1 MSQPAGIG
9 ASIPSL
15 YQPAIDA
22 RLARA
27 GAEDVARRIFEHDDT
42 LWGPA
47 GQPEV
52 SNRLGW
58 LDVHDRLLTELDELE
73 AFAQQA
79 HADGLTEA
87 VVLGMGGSSLAPEVF
102 RRSFGTHANGLI
114 LHVLDSTDADAVR
127 DVEAEID
134 VTKALFVVSS
144 KSGGTIE
151 TLSAFHYFWEK
162 TGGNGTQFVAI
173 TDPGSGLAALGEE
186 RGFRRVFLNDPNIG
200 GRYSALSYFGIVP
213 AALLGADLRALLGG
227 AAELGAS
234 LRDPDP
240 AANPG
245 LWLGCAIGELALA
258 RRDKLT
264 FVVDPPIESYGLWV
278 EQLIAE
284 STGKHGKGVLP
295 VADEPLG
302 APEAYGGDRVF
313 LHLHEHAAH
322 PPTGVGASDHD
333 DVLRRLIAAEQP
345 VITIGAHGAAD
356 LGRIMVLFEFAT
368 AVVGWVL
375 EINPFDQPNVQ
386 AAKDKTN
393 DVLSMDTP
401 PTIEEAGADA
411 LATLLDAG
419 PSSYLAIQGYLAPM
433 PEFDGE
439 VAELR
444 ALIRDR
450 TTMATTFGYG
460 PRYLHSTGQLHK
472 GGPPE
477 GRFLQLIHEAD
488 DDVAIPES
496 DPPTAG
502 GPTSFETLKRAQ
514 ADGDLLIL
522 RDHGLP
528 AERIVLRGDPVAALR
543 TIKENL

>member
-1 MSQPAGIG
+1 VSGEPEGLS
-9 ASIPSL
+9 ASIPSQ

-27 GAEDVARRIFEHDDT
+27 AADDVAVRIHAKDDT

-52 SNRLGW
+52 TNRLGW
-58 LDVHDRLLTELDELE
+58 LDVHERLLAEADDLE
-73 AFAQQA
+73 AFAKQA

-102 RRSFGTHANGLI
+102 RRSFGTSGEGLI

-134 VTKALFVVSS
+134 VAKALFVVSS
-144 KSGGTIE
+144 KSGGTVE

-162 TGGNGTQFVAI
+162 TGGNGSQFVAV
-173 TDPGSGLAALGEE
+173 TDPGTSLETLGND
-186 RGFRRVFLNDPNIG
+186 RGFRRVFSNDPNIG

-213 AALLGADLRALLGG
+213 AALLGADLKGLLGG
-227 AAELGAS
+227 ATALGDALKATDTAS
-234 LRDPDP
+234 
-240 AANPG
+240 NPG
-245 LWLGCAIGELALA
+245 LWLGSILGELALA

-284 STGKHGKGVLP
+284 STGKHGKGILP

-302 APEAYGGDRVF
+302 APEAYGNDRVF
-313 LHLHEHAAH
+313 VHLHDPRH
-322 PPTGVGASDHD
+322 GVGGIDKD
-333 DVLRRLIAAEQP
+333 DVIDRVTAAGQP
-345 VITIGAHGAAD
+345 VITIPANGAAD
-356 LGRIMVLFEFAT
+356 LGRIMVLFEYAT
-368 AVVGWVL
+368 AVAGWVL

-393 DVLSMDTP
+393 EVLAMDTP
-401 PTIEEAGADA
+401 PAIDEADADA
-411 LATLLDAG
+411 LKALLDSG
-419 PSSYLAIQGYLAPM
+419 PSSYLAIQGYLAPT

-450 TTMATTFGYG
+450 STMATTFGYG

-472 GGPPE
+472 GGPAV
-477 GRFLQLIHEAD
+477 GRFLQLLHEAD
-488 DDVAIPES
+488 DDVTIPN
-496 DPPTAG
+496 G
-502 GPTSFETLKRAQ
+502 GNGPSSFETLKRAQ
-514 ADGDLLIL
+514 ADGDLLVL

>member
-1 MSQPAGIG
+1 MATPAGIE

-15 YQPAIDA
+15 HQPTIDG

-27 GAEDVARRIFEHDDT
+27 GSEEVARRIFEHDDT
-42 LWGPA
+42 LWGPV
-47 GQPEV
+47 GQAEV

-58 LDVHDRLLTELDELE
+58 LDVHDRLLAEVDDLE
-73 AFAQQA
+73 AFAKAA
-79 HADGLTEA
+79 HSDGLTEA

-134 VTKALFVVSS
+134 LATALFVVSS

-162 TGGNGTQFVAI
+162 TGGNGAQFVAV

-186 RGFRRVFLNDPNIG
+186 HGFRRVFLNDPNIG

-227 AAELGAS
+227 AAELGAQ
-234 LRDPDP
+234 LRESDP

-245 LWLGCAIGELALA
+245 LWLGCVLGELSLA

-264 FVVDPPIESYGLWV
+264 FVVDEPIASYGLWV

-302 APEAYGGDRVF
+302 APEAFGSDRVF
-313 LHLHEHAAH
+313 LHLHDATHAAAADNDDA
-322 PPTGVGASDHD
+322 VG
-333 DVLRRLIAAEQP
+333 RLTAAGQP

-368 AVVGWVL
+368 AVAGWVL

-393 DVLSMDTP
+393 DVLSMDSP
-401 PTIEEAGADA
+401 PAIEEAGADA
-411 LATLLDAG
+411 LTTLLDAG
-419 PSSYLAIQGYLAPM
+419 PSSYLAIQGYLAPT

-439 VAELR
+439 IAELR

-488 DDVAIPES
+488 DDVTIP
-496 DPPTAG
+496 G
-502 GPTSFETLKRAQ
+502 GKVATFETLKRAQ

-528 AERIVLRGDPVAALR
+528 AERTVLRGDPVAALR